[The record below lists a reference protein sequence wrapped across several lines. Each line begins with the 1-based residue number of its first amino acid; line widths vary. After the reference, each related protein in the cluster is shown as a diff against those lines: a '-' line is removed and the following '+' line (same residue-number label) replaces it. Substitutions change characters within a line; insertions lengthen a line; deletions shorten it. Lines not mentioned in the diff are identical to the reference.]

1 LNQLNFDF
9 PLFVFIIFIIISF
22 FLSLFLYKRDDEKS
36 YLSKKK
42 LYLLFFL
49 RWFIFSFL
57 GFLLIGPKLIRTE
70 IITDKP
76 ILIFAQD
83 NSKSIISNSDSLF
96 YKNNYRD
103 SILNKLSPLSKFY
116 DLRTYIFGDKIV
128 SDSSFSFTDN
138 STNFNQLYNFLNNKF
153 HSSNISDLI
162 IASDGIVNRGQ
173 DLPYLTISPKIAVN
187 SILIGDTNQYKDL
200 KIKSIKNNK
209 YALLENNFP
218 IEISVF
224 SNSNFKNIEVILYDN
239 SKVLHKKKIKN
250 LDVGVTKITFLEKAK
265 KKGFKNYNVKV
276 KSNYKEKNPLNNIS
290 KTTIEIIDYS
300 QKVLIL
306 TSAAHPDIS
315 VINWAL
321 EDQLKSKISTFNI
334 DEFDKNINDYDLLV
348 FYKPIISK
356 NLMDLLKKS
365 RLLKIPSFTVLG
377 NNFPLSNKD
386 YLLFGI
392 SSNNFKGQNEV
403 SAQLNENFKS
413 FGFDKDWMSV
423 ISQYPPLSVPFSI
436 NYNLISNAEELVFQ
450 SVNGLKMNYPLIYFF
465 NSDNIKHGILLG
477 EGIWRWKM
485 YEFNKTG
492 KAEVFKSFFKKIIQ
506 YLKITDKKSK
516 LNITVPNENFVDQP
530 LNIYAEY
537 YNDLMEINNNVDLIF
552 SYSKKGQEKFS
563 KSLVPKNNYYDLSLE
578 GLSIGEY
585 NFEVS
590 ISGSKNKVLRSGS
603 FTIINSQREKMNTVA
618 NYEKL
623 SSINQNGNNYSLSN
637 LDELINKL
645 SEGYKEKI
653 KFHSE
658 EKSKDIINYKWL
670 IILLFFPF
678 LEWIIRKNNGLL

>member
-1 LNQLNFDF
+1 MNQLNFDF

-315 VINWAL
+315 AINWAL

>member
-1 LNQLNFDF
+1 MNQLNFDF

>member
-1 LNQLNFDF
+1 MNQLNFDF

-315 VINWAL
+315 AINWAL

-377 NNFPLSNKD
+377 NNFPISNKD

-485 YEFNKTG
+485 YEFNKTS

-552 SYSKKGQEKFS
+552 SYSKKGEEKFS

>member
-1 LNQLNFDF
+1 MMKNLIYQ
-9 PLFVFIIFIIISF
+9 
-22 FLSLFLYKRDDEKS
+22 
-36 YLSKKK
+36 KKK
-42 LYLLFFL
+42 LYPLFFL

-96 YKNNYRD
+96 YKNNYQD

-315 VINWAL
+315 AINWAL

-377 NNFPLSNKD
+377 NNFPISNKD

-413 FGFDKDWMSV
+413 FGFDKDWMSA

-485 YEFNKTG
+485 YEFNKTS

-552 SYSKKGQEKFS
+552 SYSKKGEEKFS

>member
-1 LNQLNFDF
+1 M
-9 PLFVFIIFIIISF
+9 
-22 FLSLFLYKRDDEKS
+22 
-36 YLSKKK
+36 
-42 LYLLFFL
+42 
-49 RWFIFSFL
+49 
-57 GFLLIGPKLIRTE
+57 
-70 IITDKP
+70 
-76 ILIFAQD
+76 
-83 NSKSIISNSDSLF
+83 
-96 YKNNYRD
+96 
-103 SILNKLSPLSKFY
+103 
-116 DLRTYIFGDKIV
+116 
-128 SDSSFSFTDN
+128 
-138 STNFNQLYNFLNNKF
+138 
-153 HSSNISDLI
+153 
-162 IASDGIVNRGQ
+162 
-173 DLPYLTISPKIAVN
+173 
-187 SILIGDTNQYKDL
+187 
-200 KIKSIKNNK
+200 
-209 YALLENNFP
+209 
-218 IEISVF
+218 
-224 SNSNFKNIEVILYDN
+224 
-239 SKVLHKKKIKN
+239 
-250 LDVGVTKITFLEKAK
+250 
-265 KKGFKNYNVKV
+265 
-276 KSNYKEKNPLNNIS
+276 
-290 KTTIEIIDYS
+290 
-300 QKVLIL
+300 
-306 TSAAHPDIS
+306 SA
-315 VINWAL
+315 
-321 EDQLKSKISTFNI
+321 
-334 DEFDKNINDYDLLV
+334 
-348 FYKPIISK
+348 
-356 NLMDLLKKS
+356 
-365 RLLKIPSFTVLG
+365 
-377 NNFPLSNKD
+377 
-386 YLLFGI
+386 
-392 SSNNFKGQNEV
+392 
-403 SAQLNENFKS
+403 
-413 FGFDKDWMSV
+413 

-485 YEFNKTG
+485 YEFNKTS

-552 SYSKKGQEKFS
+552 SYSKKGEEKFS

>member
-1 LNQLNFDF
+1 M
-9 PLFVFIIFIIISF
+9 
-22 FLSLFLYKRDDEKS
+22 
-36 YLSKKK
+36 
-42 LYLLFFL
+42 
-49 RWFIFSFL
+49 
-57 GFLLIGPKLIRTE
+57 IRTE

-96 YKNNYRD
+96 YKNNYQD

-300 QKVLIL
+300 QKILIL

-315 VINWAL
+315 AINWAL

-377 NNFPLSNKD
+377 NNFPISNKD

-485 YEFNKTG
+485 YEFNKTS

-645 SEGYKEKI
+645 SESYKEKI

>member
-1 LNQLNFDF
+1 MNQLNFDF

-315 VINWAL
+315 AINWAL

-530 LNIYAEY
+530 LNIYA
-537 YNDLMEINNNVDLIF
+537 
-552 SYSKKGQEKFS
+552 
-563 KSLVPKNNYYDLSLE
+563 
-578 GLSIGEY
+578 
-585 NFEVS
+585 
-590 ISGSKNKVLRSGS
+590 
-603 FTIINSQREKMNTVA
+603 
-618 NYEKL
+618 
-623 SSINQNGNNYSLSN
+623 
-637 LDELINKL
+637 
-645 SEGYKEKI
+645 
-653 KFHSE
+653 
-658 EKSKDIINYKWL
+658 
-670 IILLFFPF
+670 ILQ
-678 LEWIIRKNNGLL
+678 

>member
-315 VINWAL
+315 AINWAL

-413 FGFDKDWMSV
+413 FGFDKDWMSA

-485 YEFNKTG
+485 YEFNKTS

>member
-1 LNQLNFDF
+1 MNQLNFDF

-96 YKNNYRD
+96 YKNNYQD

-153 HSSNISDLI
+153 HSSNISYLI

-300 QKVLIL
+300 QKILIL

-315 VINWAL
+315 AINWAL

-334 DEFDKNINDYDLLV
+334 DEFDKNINDYD
-348 FYKPIISK
+348 
-356 NLMDLLKKS
+356 
-365 RLLKIPSFTVLG
+365 
-377 NNFPLSNKD
+377 
-386 YLLFGI
+386 
-392 SSNNFKGQNEV
+392 
-403 SAQLNENFKS
+403 
-413 FGFDKDWMSV
+413 
-423 ISQYPPLSVPFSI
+423 
-436 NYNLISNAEELVFQ
+436 
-450 SVNGLKMNYPLIYFF
+450 
-465 NSDNIKHGILLG
+465 
-477 EGIWRWKM
+477 
-485 YEFNKTG
+485 
-492 KAEVFKSFFKKIIQ
+492 
-506 YLKITDKKSK
+506 
-516 LNITVPNENFVDQP
+516 
-530 LNIYAEY
+530 
-537 YNDLMEINNNVDLIF
+537 
-552 SYSKKGQEKFS
+552 
-563 KSLVPKNNYYDLSLE
+563 
-578 GLSIGEY
+578 
-585 NFEVS
+585 
-590 ISGSKNKVLRSGS
+590 
-603 FTIINSQREKMNTVA
+603 
-618 NYEKL
+618 
-623 SSINQNGNNYSLSN
+623 
-637 LDELINKL
+637 
-645 SEGYKEKI
+645 
-653 KFHSE
+653 
-658 EKSKDIINYKWL
+658 
-670 IILLFFPF
+670 
-678 LEWIIRKNNGLL
+678 

>member
-1 LNQLNFDF
+1 M
-9 PLFVFIIFIIISF
+9 
-22 FLSLFLYKRDDEKS
+22 
-36 YLSKKK
+36 
-42 LYLLFFL
+42 
-49 RWFIFSFL
+49 
-57 GFLLIGPKLIRTE
+57 IRTE